1 MSPRTQS
8 RAGGPGSGAP
18 RPVPLS
24 PLSLVFLAGLLGA
37 PRSAAAQNPQLPS
50 PAQAQQLLEQNPQ
63 LGELIR
69 QRLQQSGLTPD
80 EIRARLAASGYPSNL
95 LDAYIGL
102 GTVAQAAPGAAEL
115 AAIQALG
122 LAPVQLGGLPVDTG
136 AVQVRGLSPAPPSA
150 VFGVDVFRRTT
161 TQFLPLL
168 AGPVPPDYKLGP
180 GDQLVLILTGDVE
193 LAYSLQVTREG
204 FILIPQV
211 GQVFVA
217 NLTLEQLRDVL
228 YARLGRV
235 YSGVKRG
242 PNATTRFD
250 VSVANVRANQVYVV
264 GEVTQPGAYQ
274 ISALGTVLTALYAAG
289 GVTERA
295 NLRHV
300 EVRRLAQVVDTL
312 DLYDYLL
319 RGDSRH
325 DIRLEAGDVV
335 FVPVHGV
342 RAQVTGAVKRPAIY
356 ELKGKET
363 LRDLIQAAGGFRAE
377 AALRRISISRI
388 VPPEQRSA
396 EGPDRVVVDVPLSQ
410 AQDGQ
415 VPPVAIEPGDVV
427 TVFAVPEGRR
437 SVVELK
443 GAVYHP
449 GTYGFRPGMR
459 LSELIRLAGGFRPA
473 VYAGQATIE
482 RLNLTDST
490 RYIVRV
496 PLPADSTQPYPDD
509 AQLQDYDI
517 VNVYGREALRED
529 RTVSIA
535 GMVNEPGTFP
545 YRNGMTLR
553 DLVLMARGLRD
564 GAYLDSAEVARLAE
578 DRSGGRLAVTLRVP
592 LDSSYL
598 FEPDSTTYPLL
609 RGLPGRARG
618 TAPEV
623 VLEPFD
629 HVLILK
635 QPEFEYPRKVTVVG
649 EVRFP
654 GTYVLARKD
663 ERLSQVLAEA
673 GGLTPQAYA
682 DGIRFVRRENNVGR
696 INVDLKRALA
706 DTASASNLILQP
718 GDSVEIPEYQPV
730 VKVTGEVNSP
740 GSVLWKKGAGLD
752 YYIGGAGGFTYKA
765 DKRRVHVKYANG
777 EVRAKKK
784 VLLFSTSPAPGPGA
798 EVFVPV
804 RDTLARTNFV
814 QLFSSIAQIVASAV
828 TTIFVI
834 KHL

>member
-1 MSPRTQS
+1 MSSRPQS
-8 RAGGPGSGAP
+8 RAGGPGSGGSGAP
-18 RPVPLS
+18 LPF
-24 PLSLVFLAGLLGA
+24 PLSLFPLLLLAGLLGA
-37 PRSAAAQNPQLPS
+37 PGAVAAQNPQLPS

-69 QRLQQSGLTPD
+69 QRLQQSGLTP
-80 EIRARLAASGYPSNL
+80 EQIRARLRAAGYPDTL
-95 LDAYIGL
+95 LNAYL
-102 GTVAQAAPGAAEL
+102 GPGQAPATPGVLEL
-115 AAIQALG
+115 TAIQALG
-122 LAPVQLGGLPVDTG
+122 LTPVTGPQLPLDTG
-136 AVQVRGLSPAPPSA
+136 LVSVAARALRAESLAAGNY
-150 VFGVDVFRRTT
+150 VFGVDVFRRSK

-217 NLTLEQLRDVL
+217 NLTLDQLRDVL

-325 DIRLEAGDVV
+325 DIRLEAGDLV

-356 ELKGKET
+356 ELRPVET
-363 LRDLIQAAGGFRAE
+363 LPDLLRAAGGFRPD
-377 AALRRISISRI
+377 AALKRLAVYRIR
-388 VPPEQRSA
+388 PAAERSA
-396 EGPDRVVVDVPLSQ
+396 ATPPRAVIDVPLTPLGDPANGTPTAPRAEPVGAVLVPALALQDGDSVVVDTVQ
-410 AQDGQ
+410 A
-415 VPPVAIEPGDVV
+415 
-427 TVFAVPEGRR
+427 
-437 SVVELK
+437 
-443 GAVYHP
+443 
-449 GTYGFRPGMR
+449 
-459 LSELIRLAGGFRPA
+459 LAGQYY
-473 VYAGQATIE
+473 VQ
-482 RLNLTDST
+482 
-490 RYIVRV
+490 
-496 PLPADSTQPYPDD
+496 
-509 AQLQDYDI
+509 
-517 VNVYGREALRED
+517 
-529 RTVSIA
+529 IA
-535 GMVNEPGTFP
+535 GMVRKPGTYP
-545 YRNGMTLR
+545 WREGMTLR
-553 DLVLMARGLRD
+553 DLVLLARGPTVGADLRQ
-564 GAYLDSAEVARLAE
+564 AEVARLPE
-578 DRSGGRLAVTLRVP
+578 DRAKGQLATTIRVP

-598 FEPDSTTYPLL
+598 YERDSLGRYVGP
-609 RGLPGRARG
+609 PGVPFPG
-618 TAPEV
+618 TAAPEV
-623 VLEPFD
+623 ALQPYD
-629 HVLILK
+629 NVLILK
-635 QPEFEYPRKVTVVG
+635 QPEWDFQRTVVIAG
-649 EVRFP
+649 EVRSP
-654 GTYVLARKD
+654 GTYSLRTKSD
-663 ERLSQVLAEA
+663 RLAELVRRA

-682 DGIRFVRRENNVGR
+682 DGIRFIRRENNVGR

-706 DTASASNLILQP
+706 DTASASNIILQP
-718 GDSVEIPEYQPV
+718 GDSIEIPEYQPA
-730 VKVTGEVNSP
+730 VKVVGEVNSP
-740 GSVLWKKGAGLD
+740 GSVLWKQGAGLD
-752 YYIGGAGGFTYKA
+752 YYISGAGGFTYKA
-765 DKRRVHVKYANG
+765 DKRRVNVRYANG
-777 EVRAKKK
+777 EVRTKKK
-784 VLLFSTSPAPGPGA
+784 VLLFSTSPTPGPGS

-804 RDTLARTNFV
+804 RDTLARTNYV
-814 QLFSSIAQIVASAV
+814 QLLTSLAQIVASAV
-828 TTIFVI
+828 TTLYVI